1 MQEERYEAVPTEDH
15 GGGAGAGG
23 GGKRL
28 KHLAWILF
36 PFVSALLYL
45 GDLSSSICYAVVLF
59 THARE
64 RDVVINQLDF
74 IGWGCIIIIIHV
86 VSGILI
92 NFIATFSGS
101 EKNSWDMKL
110 KITKVF
116 QCILIPDYH
125 VCRALWRHVRE
136 ARERSECVEEWAAFV
151 RILQAV
157 LEAVPQ
163 TIIQAYYFFTDFAS
177 RDTNFITWAPVA
189 STCLSIISAAFG
201 YAFFV
206 VYRYYDQE
214 YEFPPFWKCSLVAL
228 TSVLIL
234 GGRAITLSL
243 MASAYMLWLAV
254 LCLVI
259 IILINFVWWTVNVK
273 KHNNNPL
280 SNIMWRFIISIT
292 ETFAVSE
299 NILRMGL
306 TSFLFLCL
314 SVLYGIQHHYVPV
327 EWILICVPIV
337 FQLVGFILVLPCKQL
352 YNKAYKVLVRSA
364 MGNKVQKLPSTEE
377 YETE

>member
-116 QCILIPDYH
+116 RCILIPDYH

-151 RILQAV
+151 RISGSSVGGL
-157 LEAVPQ
+157 LPQ

-177 RDTNFITWAPVA
+177 RDTNFIKRERKGVCMKFADICLQRGRPWAKHVPLHPLVH
-189 STCLSIISAAFG
+189 AFG
-201 YAFFV
+201 YSIFV

-214 YEFPPFWKCSLVAL
+214 S
-228 TSVLIL
+228 
-234 GGRAITLSL
+234 
-243 MASAYMLWLAV
+243 
-254 LCLVI
+254 
-259 IILINFVWWTVNVK
+259 
-273 KHNNNPL
+273 
-280 SNIMWRFIISIT
+280 
-292 ETFAVSE
+292 
-299 NILRMGL
+299 
-306 TSFLFLCL
+306 
-314 SVLYGIQHHYVPV
+314 
-327 EWILICVPIV
+327 
-337 FQLVGFILVLPCKQL
+337 
-352 YNKAYKVLVRSA
+352 
-364 MGNKVQKLPSTEE
+364 
-377 YETE
+377 